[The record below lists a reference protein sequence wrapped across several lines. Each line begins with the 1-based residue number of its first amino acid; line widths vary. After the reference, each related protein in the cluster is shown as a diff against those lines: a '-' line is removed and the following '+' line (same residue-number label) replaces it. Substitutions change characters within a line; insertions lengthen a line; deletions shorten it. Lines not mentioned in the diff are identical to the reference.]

1 MKPFRR
7 RLFDIY
13 VMQCDNKPEGI
24 GKLYVLS
31 EIADSDDGPVV
42 HLWDIDL
49 LVKGNNFKEKK
60 VVTYADLTE
69 NYTSLYR
76 YIFPVSERYVTPG
89 GSCYREVRMLIPPI
103 KPEWISYTNHIDTE
117 ITIVM
122 RSFLR
127 EDGEEYLTPYAVR

>member
-13 VMQCDNKPEGI
+13 VMQCDNNPEGI

-76 YIFPVSERYVTPG
+76 LS
-89 GSCYREVRMLIPPI
+89 SL
-103 KPEWISYTNHIDTE
+103 SLN
-117 ITIVM
+117 VM
-122 RSFLR
+122 
-127 EDGEEYLTPYAVR
+127 

>member
-13 VMQCDNKPEGI
+13 VTNSDSDPECT
-24 GKLYVLS
+24 GKIYVLS
-31 EIADSDDGPVV
+31 EIVDTPDGPEV

-49 LVKGNNFKEKK
+49 LHKGNNFRKKK
-60 VVTYADLTE
+60 VVPYNDLME
-69 NYTSLYR
+69 DYSSLYR
-76 YIFPVSERYVTPG
+76 YIFSVSDRYVLPG
-89 GSCYREVRMLIPPI
+89 GGWFREVRMMVPKT
-103 KPEWISYTNHIDTE
+103 KPEWITYSVDDD

-127 EDGEEYLTPYAVR
+127 ADGEEYLTPYAVR